1 MRPVWLTQTGVGDT
15 KPVPFN
21 LYAAPTNIALG
32 ATILSGAATFTVQ
45 YTFDDV
51 HAPGYDPATG
61 NWVDHPYL
69 TAKAANTDSNI
80 AYPVVAVRLRVTA
93 GTGTVRLAVIQAGGA
108 GQS

>member
-1 MRPVWLTQTGVGDT
+1 MRPVWITQTGVGDT

-32 ATILSGAATFTVQ
+32 GTLMSGAATYTVQ

-51 HAPGYDPATG
+51 RAAGYNPATG
-61 NWVDHPYL
+61 NWVDHAYM
-69 TAKAANTDSNI
+69 TAKAASADSNI
-80 AYPVVAVRLRVTA
+80 AYPVTAVRLRVTA
-93 GTGTVRLAVIQAGGA
+93 GTGVVRLAVIQAGGA

>member
-1 MRPVWLTQTGVGDT
+1 MRPVWKYQTGVGDT
-15 KPVPFN
+15 TPVLFN
-21 LYAAPTNIALG
+21 MYAGPMNIALG
-32 ATILSGAATFTVQ
+32 ATIMSGAATYTVQ

-51 HAPGYDPATG
+51 NEAGYNPATG

-69 TAKAANTDSNI
+69 TAKATSSDSNI
-80 AYPVVAVRLRVTA
+80 AYSVLAVRLRVTA